1 MKKITVYPVLLI
13 GISILLAAC
22 LPGMPVPATG
32 DGLVETAAAATVEV
46 MLTQAGF
53 KTLIAQATQIP
64 DVTATPFPTATL
76 APTQTPIPPTFTPT
90 ASPIPPTPTN
100 TPIPCD
106 WVSFVSDVTV
116 PDGSEYNPGVSFV
129 KTWRLKNIGSCA
141 WTTDYD
147 LVFQTGHAM
156 NGPVAVALPKRVNPG
171 ETVDI
176 SVTLVAPDSEGDYTG
191 NWMLRNA
198 SNAVFGLGAN
208 ANKPFWVKIKVTE
221 GEREWDSDKSLDF
234 AKYYCDARWKS
245 SKGSVACPSGSEN
258 FSDGSVSRSSSPK
271 LEGGYQDDEP
281 AIIMIPSNGDGG
293 MIQGRFPAFKVKDGD
308 HFTALTGCLDSSP
321 KCDVMFQLN
330 YSIDGGSIQNL
341 KSWTE
346 TSDGNRTS
354 INVDL
359 SSLKDKKVEL
369 ILMVQNNGSSTDD
382 RAFWLAPVIKR

>member
-1 MKKITVYPVLLI
+1 
-13 GISILLAAC
+13 
-22 LPGMPVPATG
+22 
-32 DGLVETAAAATVEV
+32 
-46 MLTQAGF
+46 
-53 KTLIAQATQIP
+53 
-64 DVTATPFPTATL
+64 
-76 APTQTPIPPTFTPT
+76 
-90 ASPIPPTPTN
+90 
-100 TPIPCD
+100 
-106 WVSFVSDVTV
+106 
-116 PDGSEYNPGVSFV
+116 
-129 KTWRLKNIGSCA
+129 
-141 WTTDYD
+141 
-147 LVFQTGHAM
+147 
-156 NGPVAVALPKRVNPG
+156 
-171 ETVDI
+171 
-176 SVTLVAPDSEGDYTG
+176 
-191 NWMLRNA
+191 
-198 SNAVFGLGAN
+198 
-208 ANKPFWVKIKVTE
+208 VTE